1 MTISATQ
8 AAIVA
13 ALKTQPTIDVDAEIK
28 RRIGF
33 IKSYLQFTG
42 LKRLVLGLSGG
53 IDSTTAGKL
62 AQLACD
68 ELNAETDSNDYG
80 FIAMRLP
87 FKVQADEADA
97 QCAADFIQPSQLVTV
112 NVAPVVEGMDVACG
126 DFVASQEL
134 TPHKLDF
141 SRGNNKARARM
152 MAQFYIA
159 NLSDALVL
167 GTDHSAEA
175 ITGFFT
181 KFGDGACD
189 LAPLFGLNK
198 RQVRSLAAALG
209 APEHLVM
216 KTPTA
221 DLEDDNPQQPDEDS
235 LGVSYD
241 QIDDFLE
248 GKQVDPRAAATL
260 ERRYQIT
267 EHKRQGPVTIYC
279 DWYKS

>member
-1 MTISATQ
+1 MTISAAQ
-8 AAIVA
+8 QAIVA
-13 ALKTQPTIDVDAEIK
+13 ALQTQPVINVDEEIT
-28 RRIGF
+28 RRIAF
-33 IKSYLQFTG
+33 IKGYLQFTG
-42 LKRLVLGLSGG
+42 LKKLVLGLSGG
-53 IDSTTAGKL
+53 IDSTTCGKL
-62 AQLACD
+62 AQLACE
-68 ELNAETDSNDYG
+68 ELNAEQGTDAYQ

-87 FKVQADEADA
+87 YNVQADEADA
-97 QCAADFIQPSQLVTV
+97 QAAADFIQPSQLVTV
-112 NVAPVVEGMDVACG
+112 NVAPVVEGMDEACA
-126 DFVASQEL
+126 DFVAAQDLSSF
-134 TPHKLDF
+134 KRDF

-159 NLSDALVL
+159 NLADALVL

-198 RQVRSLAAALG
+198 RQVRAVAAKLG
-209 APEHLVM
+209 APDHLVM

-221 DLEDDNPQQPDEDS
+221 DLEDDNPQQPDEES
-235 LGVSYD
+235 LGVTYD

-248 GKQVDPRAAATL
+248 GKEIDAEAAANL
-260 ERRYQIT
+260 ERRYGIT

-279 DWYKS
+279 DWYKG

>member
-1 MTISATQ
+1 MTISAAQ
-8 AAIVA
+8 QAIVA
-13 ALKTQPTIDVDAEIK
+13 ALQTQPVINVDEEIA

-33 IKSYLQFTG
+33 IKGYLQFTG
-42 LKRLVLGLSGG
+42 LKKLVLGLSGG
-53 IDSTTAGKL
+53 IDSTTCGKL
-62 AQLACD
+62 AQLACA
-68 ELNAETDSNDYG
+68 ELNAEQGTDEYQ

-87 FKVQADEADA
+87 YNVQADEADA
-97 QCAADFIQPSQLVTV
+97 QAAADFIQPGQLVTV
-112 NVAPVVEGMDVACG
+112 NVAPVVEGMDVACA
-126 DFVASQEL
+126 DFVAGQDI
-134 TPHKLDF
+134 TPFKRDF

-159 NLSDALVL
+159 NLADALVL

-198 RQVRSLAAALG
+198 RQVRAVAAKLG

-221 DLEDDNPQQPDEDS
+221 DLEDDNPQQPDEES
-235 LGVSYD
+235 LGVTYD

-248 GKQVDPRAAATL
+248 GKVIDADAAANL
-260 ERRYQIT
+260 ERRYRIT

-279 DWYKS
+279 DWYK

>member
-1 MTISATQ
+1 MTISAAQ
-8 AAIVA
+8 QAIVA
-13 ALKTQPTIDVDAEIK
+13 ALQTQPSINVDEEISQ
-28 RRIGF
+28 RIAF
-33 IKSYLQFTG
+33 IKGYLQFTG
-42 LKRLVLGLSGG
+42 LNKLVLGLSGG
-53 IDSTTAGKL
+53 IDSTTCGKL
-62 AQLACD
+62 AQLAC
-68 ELNAETDSNDYG
+68 EQLNAEQGTDQYQ

-87 FKVQADEADA
+87 YNVQADEADA
-97 QCAADFIQPSQLVTV
+97 QAAADFIQPSQLVTV
-112 NVAPVVEGMDVACG
+112 NVAPVVEGMDVACA
-126 DFVASQEL
+126 DFVASQDL
-134 TPHKLDF
+134 TPFKRDF

-159 NLSDALVL
+159 NLADALVL

-198 RQVRSLAAALG
+198 RQVRAVAAKLG
-209 APEHLVM
+209 APEHLVT

-221 DLEDDNPQQPDEDS
+221 DLEDDNPQQPDEES
-235 LGVSYD
+235 LGVTYD

-248 GKQVDPRAAATL
+248 GKVIDADAAANL
-260 ERRYQIT
+260 ERRYAIT

-279 DWYKS
+279 DWYK

>member
-68 ELNAETDSNDYG
+68 ELNAETGGSDYG

-97 QCAADFIQPSQLVTV
+97 QRAADFIQPSQLVTV
-112 NVAPVVEGMDVACG
+112 NVAPVVEGMDVACS
-126 DFVASQEL
+126 DFVASQDL
-134 TPHKLDF
+134 TAHTLDF
-141 SRGNNKARARM
+141 SRGNNTARARM

-248 GKQVDPRAAATL
+248 GKEVDPAAAATL

-279 DWYKS
+279 DWYK